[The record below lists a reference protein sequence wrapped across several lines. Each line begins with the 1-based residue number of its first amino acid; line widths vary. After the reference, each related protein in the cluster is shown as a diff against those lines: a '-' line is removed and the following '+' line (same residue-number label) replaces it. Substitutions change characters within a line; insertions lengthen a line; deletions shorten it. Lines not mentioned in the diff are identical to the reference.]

1 MPRHLPQQRHL
12 GRGQRER
19 GREAFQAG
27 LQLGRN
33 GRRAGV
39 TALVNCPDGAP
50 VDVRISV
57 DGRVRFDA
65 GPAEASAVIDVRR
78 RGDVIDHQEWTREVV
93 LQLSP

>member
-39 TALVNCPDGAP
+39 TALVNCPDGAHF
-50 VDVRISV
+50 RA
-57 DGRVRFDA
+57 RFDA